1 MKLDVDP
8 AVEAAVAALRVVFV
22 RELPPKLDE
31 VGAAIALA
39 RGGDPAALR
48 GAYQLAHRLF
58 GSTGAY
64 GLADVAEPLGAIEQL
79 LYEATERRVA
89 ADERLWRSID
99 ASLAAA
105 IAAAALRRASSAE

>member
-64 GLADVAEPLGAIEQL
+64 GLADVAEPLGTIEKLLYDATEQRAAPDEQL
-79 LYEATERRVA
+79 
-89 ADERLWRSID
+89 WRAID

-105 IAAAALRRASSAE
+105 NEAAARRRSPLGE